1 VATVRPEVVEG
12 IVKAYVRRDEPAL
25 AEALREANDVER
37 RYVADLLADDA
48 IAHLRATGYLRDDS
62 LLGMRRDQ
70 LAHLARQ
77 GHALLWLLDRLPNW
91 AAHPERTLA
100 DVLKIEPRDR
110 VEWLAR
116 ELRIVGLTDL
126 DELLGPELRW
136 DPP

>member
-1 VATVRPEVVEG
+1 VTR
-12 IVKAYVRRDEPAL
+12 RTWTRDE
-25 AEALREANDVER
+25 
-37 RYVADLLADDA
+37 
-48 IAHLRATGYLRDDS
+48 RDDS

-77 GHALLWLLDRLPNW
+77 GHALLWLLDRLPAW
-91 AAHPERTLA
+91 AAHPERILA

-116 ELRIVGLTDL
+116 ELRMVGLTDL